1 MKFDE
6 LYNELMNE
14 SMEENDPLFKQ
25 ALEILKVI
33 KAKNPNAY
41 DKLMDRLNALGG
53 VPSKATKTY
62 NLPEDPE
69 DASWVVSMEK

>member
-33 KAKNPNAY
+33 KAKSPNAY
-41 DKLMDRLNALGG
+41 DKLMDRLNALGSM
-53 VPSKATKTY
+53 PSKATKTY
-62 NLPEDPE
+62 NLPEDPD